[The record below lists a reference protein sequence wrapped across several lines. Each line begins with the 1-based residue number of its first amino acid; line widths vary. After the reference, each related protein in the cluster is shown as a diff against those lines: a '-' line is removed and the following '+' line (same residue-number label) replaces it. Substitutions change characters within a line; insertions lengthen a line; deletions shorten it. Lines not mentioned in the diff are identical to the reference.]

1 MNRYIDFVLRRP
13 IAVLIFMVLITF
25 ILAPGMALL
34 KFDNAIEAFMPKSDY
49 EYIFYKKVKDIYGD
63 NGRFLIMAVS
73 DDDLWGSKTFQKI
86 DDLIV
91 DLEEYKNFD
100 EGRETSRIKEFDSV
114 ISQGKI
120 GYGKLIAHF
129 ESDPPFARYIERK
142 SDALFGD
149 VEELGNKDLKKL
161 RKEILRTMD
170 FKRDEIIDEI
180 ASPFTMQDITG
191 ENDTLEAYDLIE
203 KDDDGI
209 RIFPST
215 ADEFDE
221 FKIKLSRNPAFEMGL
236 YARDADTGEITDFC
250 IIVRFMNVTDQDPIA
265 REIKELIDSHKD
277 LDIITTGI
285 PVINI
290 AFHNYMHSDLFTL
303 VPIVMLVVVI
313 VFYFNFRSLRGVLL
327 PFTTLSVAQLWILG
341 LMGYLGHK
349 ITSVDMALPPLMIAV
364 GSSYSIH
371 ILNQYYAEFKAITE
385 SDKREGLHLAMSHI
399 SLTVLLAGLTTF
411 IAFMTLTTSEI
422 TAIKDWGLY
431 SAIGVMFAVF
441 ISCSLIPAGLA
452 LLPNAIPSALLG
464 KDKKMKTTFVDRI
477 IALTT
482 RGAIVHYRWVL
493 TIVGI
498 LIFFSV
504 LGIFR
509 LKVETVF
516 LNYLKEHDSVRTD
529 ANIIS
534 DKFGGF
540 ESFSI
545 LLDSGREEGV
555 KDPQFLTAVEDF
567 RNWLVAEEN
576 GDLCIGR
583 TDSFSDFIKTMHMA
597 MNNDDKNVYAIPHNR
612 SDIVDYLEI
621 YSGDD
626 DDSDGRFDEF
636 EPFVDSEYSTCN
648 ILARMLQ
655 VKGHSVGTTETKH
668 IAGRMTDYLNKKLPG
683 DSSFTITGFPMM
695 EIKLVHYV
703 VTGQLMSLFLCLVV
717 VGVIVIL
724 LFNQLKA
731 GPIALV
737 PMTVAVILNFGVM
750 GWLGINLD
758 MVTSMIAAITIG
770 IGVDDTIH
778 FLNTFRHN
786 RAKGLGIDEA
796 IEQTLAVAGKAIF
809 FTSLALVLGFLV
821 FSISSFIPVIL
832 FGLLMAMTMV
842 ATTIGAL
849 VVLPSVIKATA
860 VDLKTVKAEN
870 WLGRHLNIGRI
881 FGLEQED

>member
-13 IAVLIFMVLITF
+13 IAVLIFLALVTV

-34 KFDNAIEAFMPKSDY
+34 TFDNAIEAFMPKSDY
-49 EYIFYKKVKDIYGD
+49 EYIFYEEVKDIYGD

-73 DDDLWGSKTFQKI
+73 DDDLWGGEAFQRI
-86 DDLIV
+86 DDLLV
-91 DLEEYKNFD
+91 DLEEYKDFD
-100 EGRETSRIKEFDSV
+100 EGRELARLSEFDSL

-120 GYGKLIAHF
+120 GYNALVANLTD
-129 ESDPPFARYIERK
+129 DPSFARHIKRK
-142 SDALFGD
+142 SNALFGD
-149 VEELGNKDLKKL
+149 VEQLERNDLKKL
-161 RKEILRTMD
+161 RKEILRTID
-170 FKRDEIIDEI
+170 FKRSEIIDEI

-191 ENDTLEAYDLIE
+191 ENDTLESYDLIE
-203 KDDDGI
+203 KDDTGD
-209 RIFPST
+209 RILPS
-215 ADEFDE
+215 AAHEFDQ
-221 FKIKLSRNPAFEMGL
+221 FRMKLRRNHAFERGL
-236 YARDADTGEITDFC
+236 YAGDTETGEIIDFC
-250 IIVRFMNVTDQDPIA
+250 VIVRFINVTDQDPIA
-265 REIKELIDSHKD
+265 REIKELIDSHRD

-285 PVINI
+285 PIINI
-290 AFHNYMHSDLFTL
+290 TFHNYMHSDLFIL

-327 PFTTLSVAQLWILG
+327 PFTTLSIAQLWILG

-349 ITSVDMALPPLMIAV
+349 ITSVDMSLPPLMIAV

-371 ILNQYYAEFKAITE
+371 ILNQYYADFKAITE
-385 SDKREGLHLAMSHI
+385 HDKREGLHLAMSHI

-422 TAIKDWGLY
+422 SAIREWGLY

-441 ISCSLIPAGLA
+441 ISCSLLPAGLA
-452 LLPNAIPSALLG
+452 LLPNAIPFALLG
-464 KDKKMKTTFVDRI
+464 RDKTMKTTLVDRI

-482 RGAIVHYRWVL
+482 RGAIVHYRCVL
-493 TIVGI
+493 TVVGV
-498 LIFFSV
+498 LIFFSL

-545 LLDSGREEGV
+545 LLDSEREDGV
-555 KDPQFLTAVEDF
+555 KDPRFLGAIEDF
-567 RNWLVAEEN
+567 RNWVVAEEN

-597 MNNDDKNVYAIPHNR
+597 MNNDDRGYYAIPQNR

-636 EPFVDSEYSTCN
+636 EPFVNSDYSTCN

-668 IAGRMTDYLNKKLPG
+668 IAGRMADYLNKRLPA
-683 DSSFTITGFPMM
+683 DYSYTITGFPMM

-717 VGVIVIL
+717 VGIIVIL

-758 MVTSMIAAITIG
+758 MVTSLIAAITIG

-786 RAKGLGIDEA
+786 RARGLGIDES
-796 IEQTLAVAGKAIF
+796 IERTLAVAGKAIF

-849 VVLPSVIKATA
+849 IVLPSVIKATA
-860 VDLKTVKAEN
+860 VDLRSVEAEN
-870 WLGRHLNIGRI
+870 WLGRYCNIGRI